1 MQFQPLCVEQ
11 TLLESHLAR
20 RPGQGEPEMAATIML
35 VDADAVSSS
44 DWKAFLQNQGYRV
57 VEVNGGRTAIQR
69 CPEVKPDLVLLNATL
84 PDIPGFQ
91 VCKRLKADP
100 LNRLMPV
107 IMVALNSDSE
117 PFEAARAYQSGA
129 DDFWSKPTSRWE
141 ALNRVETILQLKTY
155 IDQQA
160 EEVLYALA
168 RSIELKIPPM
178 AGHSDRLAEC
188 AVQFGKHLGLT
199 PEELRAL
206 RAGSLLH
213 DIGKVAVP
221 DRILLKPET
230 LSAEEMQIMRRH
242 PIVGE
247 EICAPLKSFRH
258 LLPLIRHHH
267 ERSDG
272 SGYPDGL
279 AGDSIPMAAQI
290 LQMADI
296 FDALTT
302 DRPYR
307 KELTVETAMAVMH
320 REASQGQLSPKLFR
334 EFSIF
339 VWNTN
344 PWRHGREMTLGDL
357 RPN

>member
-1 MQFQPLCVEQ
+1 
-11 TLLESHLAR
+11 
-20 RPGQGEPEMAATIML
+20 MAATIML

-57 VEVNGGRTAIQR
+57 VEIETGKTAIQR

-100 LNRLMPV
+100 VNRLMPV
-107 IMVALNSDSE
+107 IMIVSNSDSE
-117 PFEAARAYQSGA
+117 PFEASRACQSGA

-141 ALNRVETILQLKTY
+141 VLHRVETILQLKTY

-160 EEVLYALA
+160 EGVLYALA

-178 AGHSDRLAEC
+178 AGHSDRLADC
-188 AVQFGKHLGLT
+188 AVRFGKHLALSQD
-199 PEELRAL
+199 ELKAL
-206 RAGSLLH
+206 HQASVLH

-221 DRILLKPET
+221 DRILMKPEG
-230 LSAEEMQIMRRH
+230 LSPDEMQIVRQH
-242 PIVGE
+242 PVVGE

-267 ERSDG
+267 ERADG

-279 AGDSIPMAAQI
+279 MGDSIPLGAQI

-302 DRPYR
+302 NRPYR
-307 KELTVETAMAVMH
+307 KELLTETAMAIMH
-320 REASQGQLSPKLFR
+320 REAKQGLLCQKLFR

-339 VWNTN
+339 VWSTS
-344 PWRHGREMTLGDL
+344 PWQSGGGRTLGDC
-357 RPN
+357 RVN